1 MSRGSAKRAGAE
13 DLPSSSKYLERQPF
27 RSVAKVWRDSR
38 VNVANS
44 STSDRPR
51 DARLTAVDAASH
63 ERFMG

>member
-1 MSRGSAKRAGAE
+1 MSWDSAKTVGAE

-44 STSDRPR
+44 STSHRPR
-51 DARLTAVDAASH
+51 DARVIAVDAASH